1 MAMKKGQQT
10 PRAFCLPEEGET
22 DVTKRFRL
30 PLTGYAKLPLQTLE
44 KAVEPLKSSFTNVLQ
59 SVYVAKQNTTN
70 GTQGLT
76 HDESASIQL
85 YTLESNDG
93 PSFYQY
99 LNRLLRAEDR
109 FVLRPLFPYLKLF
122 LTALFKLPSIKG
134 TVWRGVRANVS
145 RHYSEGECFT
155 WWAVI
160 SCTQTIAVLESS
172 VYVGTTG
179 DRTIFSIEI
188 TNGRVV
194 SEHSFF
200 KEEEEIILLPGTYLK
215 TVSKFSPGDGL
226 TIIHLQEVIPPYQML
241 EPPFPQET
249 SGHSFPFVSPSSPLL
264 TDSSSIINKSSFS
277 PTSESKVWDTVS
289 ANTINQTK
297 VLINPL
303 SSSTKQKRVGF
314 HWSSF

>member
-1 MAMKKGQQT
+1 MAMKKGQQM
-10 PRAFCLPEEGET
+10 PRAFCLHEEGET
-22 DVTKRFRL
+22 DVTKRIRL
-30 PLTGYAKLPLQTLE
+30 PLAGYAKLPLQTLE
-44 KAVEPLKSSFTNVLQ
+44 KAVEPLKFRVTNVLQ

-93 PSFYQY
+93 LSFYQY

-122 LTALFKLPSIKG
+122 LTALFKLPSMKG
-134 TVWRGVRANVS
+134 TVWRGIRANVS
-145 RHYSEGECFT
+145 AEYSEGECFT
-155 WWAVI
+155 WWAVT
-160 SCTQTIAVLESS
+160 SCTRTIAVLESPM
-172 VYVGTTG
+172 YVGTTG
-179 DRTIFSIEI
+179 DRTIFSIET

-200 KEEEEIILLPGTYLK
+200 KEEEEIILLPGTCFK
-215 TVSKFSPGDGL
+215 TLSKFSPGSGL
-226 TIIHLQEVIPPYQML
+226 TIIHVQEVIPPYPML
-241 EPPFPQET
+241 EPPFPQEN
-249 SGHSFPFVSPSSPLL
+249 SSHSFPFVSPPSSLL
-264 TDSSSIINKSSFS
+264 TDSFSTINKSSFS
-277 PTSESKVWDTVS
+277 PTSEPKVRDTVS
-289 ANTINQTK
+289 ADTINQTK

-303 SSSTKQKRVGF
+303 SPSTKKKLVGF